1 MKLRDKFM
9 TVCGACDGTG
19 EYEEPIGGFENEVTY
34 KTTVCGCENGKEF
47 DWDKLYKEIEETKE
61 SIESLNV
68 NLIAL
73 NSLMRENLDLNN
85 DHVLNAFRQL
95 VKYEKEIER
104 LELYL
109 AELEDL

>member
-1 MKLRDKFM
+1 
-9 TVCGACDGTG
+9 
-19 EYEEPIGGFENEVTY
+19 
-34 KTTVCGCENGKEF
+34 
-47 DWDKLYKEIEETKE
+47 
-61 SIESLNV
+61 
-68 NLIAL
+68 
-73 NSLMRENLDLNN
+73 MRENLDLNN